1 MEVNETWKARSRSYL
16 GQGEKEIE
24 EGISY
29 SHDVDLQIHNRNPSS
44 TNSQVEELPPF
55 PQTFPSPIFHENQLF
70 FDTMAA
76 DHTQRTNLE
85 PIWNEPLPRVNIANM
100 NTAHWISTN
109 SSTGGIHL
117 HSEPSDQ
124 SSKMKKSTTSSKGST
139 ARKSGKKD
147 RHSKINTAQGVRDR
161 RMRLSLQIA
170 RQFFDLQD
178 ALGFDKASK
187 TIDWLFSASKKAIK
201 QLDCSSSL
209 VSHMNNNNTYQN
221 GWERGEKSEQK
232 RKVDVATSGEGII
245 GLKTA
250 EKLVA
255 SGNIKTAAKDL
266 RDKARARARERT
278 REKLMIRSLEKS
290 NSNIC
295 GESYNL
301 AQLGPAE
308 YPNFTGQELM
318 SNPRSQDTTWTSQ
331 SSLHSQLANMALLG
345 ATASS
350 SGSVSSSMFNY
361 DEKKDLFTGTG
372 LDSISN
378 NLCYTGNWDF
388 SSEYLNPNS
397 ISFQEN
403 RGYHFQYYS
412 DQNEAE

>member
-1 MEVNETWKARSRSYL
+1 MS
-16 GQGEKEIE
+16 
-24 EGISY
+24 GISY
-29 SHDVDLQIHNRNPSS
+29 SHDVDLELHNQNPNS
-44 TNSQVEELPPF
+44 TNSQEVEELPPF
-55 PQTFPSPIFHENQLF
+55 PQTFPSPIFYENQLF

-76 DHTQRTNLE
+76 EYTQRTNLE
-85 PIWNEPLPRVNIANM
+85 PIWNEPLPRVNM

-117 HSEPSDQ
+117 HSEPSDH

-209 VSHMNNNNTYQN
+209 VSEMNNNNTYQ
-221 GWERGEKSEQK
+221 KSEQK
-232 RKVDVATSGEGII
+232 RKVDVATSEGEDII

-250 EKLVA
+250 EKPVA
-255 SGNIKTAAKDL
+255 SGNTKSTAKEL
-266 RDKARARARERT
+266 RNKARERARERT

-412 DQNEAE
+412 DQNQAE